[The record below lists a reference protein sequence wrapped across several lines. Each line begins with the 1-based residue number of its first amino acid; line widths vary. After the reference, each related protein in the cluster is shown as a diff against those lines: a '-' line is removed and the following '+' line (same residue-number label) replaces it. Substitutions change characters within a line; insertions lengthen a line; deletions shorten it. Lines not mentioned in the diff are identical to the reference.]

1 MTEVSDE
8 MNELMDI
15 RRQCRLNQWSMM
27 VQEREDSGLS
37 IRAYCEQKGIGVK
50 TYYYRLK
57 KLREAAVE
65 LTQPE
70 IVQVEAP
77 EILEQKSIVIQ
88 SGNTSIE
95 IPGNANPETVRVNTS
110 PEIEHRG
117 RANLAVASEKMSTF
131 VARGVHF
138 RRIKCAAASA

>member
-1 MTEVSDE
+1 M
-8 MNELMDI
+8 L
-15 RRQCRLNQWSMM
+15 
-27 VQEREDSGLS
+27 
-37 IRAYCEQKGIGVK
+37 RAYCEQKGIGVK

-65 LTQPE
+65 STQPE

-95 IPGNANPETVRVNTS
+95 IPGNANPETVR
-110 PEIEHRG
+110 
-117 RANLAVASEKMSTF
+117 AAVSF
-131 VARGVHF
+131 LRQL
-138 RRIKCAAASA
+138 